1 MTEQDKTKQDETRQD
16 GVRQDE
22 ERHEGGL
29 EPEVDVMV
37 KLPSSPIALSS
48 SMVTPKVQ
56 QKIPIDEAYLQ
67 YINTDPD
74 AVQGIRNIQSRSK
87 GSGETFV
94 SMTVLHKKHGV
105 ASSAKVYKCI
115 NGF

>member
-1 MTEQDKTKQDETRQD
+1 MKRDVGEISNQKV
-16 GVRQDE
+16 G
-22 ERHEGGL
+22 
-29 EPEVDVMV
+29 VMV
-37 KLPSSPIALSS
+37 ELPSSPIALSS

-67 YINTDPD
+67 YINADPD
-74 AVQGIRNIQSRSK
+74 AVQGIRNVQPCSK

-115 NGF
+115 NGFFTLLHKADPAAKNKPKV